1 MPRRRTN
8 RPGAM
13 STERVY
19 IALGS
24 NLGARAANL
33 DEAVRQIEAT
43 GAARVLRRSANY
55 DTRPVGADGR
65 LDETQP
71 DFVNAVIEAETTLGP
86 EELLAALKKIEAAMG
101 REATRRCGPRI
112 IDLDIL
118 LYDDTVVEG
127 ADLTIPHAR
136 MHEREFVLRPL
147 AEIAPGALHPK
158 LKLSAG
164 ELLARLE
171 K

>member
-1 MPRRRTN
+1 MT
-8 RPGAM
+8 
-13 STERVY
+13 TERVY

-24 NLGARAANL
+24 NLGAKAANL
-33 DEAVRQIEAT
+33 DEAVGRLEA
-43 GAARVLRRSANY
+43 GSAARVVRRSANY

-71 DFVNAVIEAETTLGP
+71 DFVNAVIEVETALGP
-86 EELLAALKKIEAAMG
+86 EELLRALKKIEAAMG

-112 IDLDIL
+112 IDLDVL
-118 LYDDTVVEG
+118 LYGDEIVESE
-127 ADLTIPHAR
+127 ALTIPHAR

-147 AEIAPGALHPK
+147 AEIAPEAMHPK

-164 ELLARLE
+164 ELLARLGNADSR
-171 K
+171 